1 MKIELNKDINIVN
14 DIKNKLKETN
24 GYCPCAIIHNDDT
37 KCMCKE
43 FRERDTSGYCHC
55 GLYHKS

>member
-14 DIKNKLKETN
+14 DIRNKLKETN
-24 GYCPCAIIHNDDT
+24 GYCPCAIVHNDDT

-43 FRERDTSGYCHC
+43 FIERNTPGYCHC
-55 GLYHKS
+55 GLYYKS